1 MNKLV
6 LTKSLLYKFFY
17 KVFELFV
24 KSLPNWQLLNII
36 QSLPFIFNAIF
47 SVVFVTKT
55 NETLVSKVGATP
67 NSFIWSATFYFT
79 IV

>member
-47 SVVFVTKT
+47 SVVFVMF
-55 NETLVSKVGATP
+55 E
-67 NSFIWSATFYFT
+67 IDD
-79 IV
+79 

>member
-47 SVVFVTKT
+47 SVVFVMFEI
-55 NETLVSKVGATP
+55 ND
-67 NSFIWSATFYFT
+67 
-79 IV
+79 

>member
-24 KSLPNWQLLNII
+24 KSLPNWQLLNRI

-47 SVVFVTKT
+47 SVVFVMF
-55 NETLVSKVGATP
+55 E
-67 NSFIWSATFYFT
+67 IDD
-79 IV
+79 